1 MPVNKSAKS
10 TRPSKWPFVP
20 GQKFNWLYHQNVKG
34 TDLQTNEIVFD
45 LPPIA
50 IAGAGAALL
59 LLPSATILMHRTVI
73 YAVTDLEAVSS

>member
-10 TRPSKWPFVP
+10 TRPAKWPFVP
-20 GQKFNWLYHQNVKG
+20 VKKFNWLYHQKDQR
-34 TDLQTNEIVFD
+34 TDLQIHEFVFD

-59 LLPSATILMHRTVI
+59 LLPSATILMHRTVV